1 MEFDLFDLNRMM
13 IGLFDEQSSHVQYD
27 SHLSG
32 TSESSEPSSLH
43 EQEEQPSLSTPDN
56 SDKQYCLIIFN
67 NPRWSQQLRKRA
79 KHV

>member
-1 MEFDLFDLNRMM
+1 MEFSLLDLNRMM
-13 IGLFDEQSSHVQYD
+13 IDLLDEHSTHVQYD
-27 SHLSG
+27 SNLSG
-32 TSESSEPSSLH
+32 TSEGSEPSSLH
-43 EQEEQPSLSTPDN
+43 EQEQQQSLPTPDK

>member
-13 IGLFDEQSSHVQYD
+13 ISLLDEQSTHD
-27 SHLSG
+27 SNLSG
-32 TSESSEPSSLH
+32 TSEGSEPSSIH
-43 EQEEQPSLSTPDN
+43 EQEQQQSLSTPDN
-56 SDKQYCLIIFN
+56 SDKHYCLIIFN